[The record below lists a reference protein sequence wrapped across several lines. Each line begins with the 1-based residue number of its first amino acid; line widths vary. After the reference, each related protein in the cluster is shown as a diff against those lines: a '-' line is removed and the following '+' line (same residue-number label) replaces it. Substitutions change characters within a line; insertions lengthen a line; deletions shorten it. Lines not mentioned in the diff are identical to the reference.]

1 MAESTARGDDEQMED
16 VRKVKEAIR
25 LNRRE

>member
-1 MAESTARGDDEQMED
+1 MAELAAGGDAEQMED
-16 VRKVKEAIR
+16 VRKVKEAVR